1 MDGIAAVQTVSD
13 ILSGTT
19 DALEEA
25 SRALDPRTA
34 GDLIINVQPGWTLV
48 DDYATPVTRTAMR
61 RSSPATPAVI
71 LSPTLT
77 PTTITD
83 PVSALR
89 LAPTL
94 SRLLRLPAPDG
105 AAARSLPLPRRQ

>member
-1 MDGIAAVQTVSD
+1 MANKTTANAFMASAQKSKREMAD
-13 ILSGTT
+13 IQKEGSGKHET
-19 DALEEA
+19 DEVELKKISLLIPAWLHKEA
-25 SRALDPRTA
+25 QLHRVETGEST
-34 GDLIINVQPGWTLV
+34 
-48 DDYATPVTRTAMR
+48 
-61 RSSPATPAVI
+61 AVI